1 VSRREEEPVD
11 TTLAPAGYAAPQLGG
26 TTAESEVDEIV
37 WWVVFVGFAY
47 AVALAWATY
56 CRISGGYPDISL
68 TWRGFKVACKSG

>member
-1 VSRREEEPVD
+1 MEALV
-11 TTLAPAGYAAPQLGG
+11 APAGYAPPQIAGLS
-26 TTAESEVDEIV
+26 AEGETDEII